1 MAMIAVAIRAK
12 RESIVHAIESN
23 FYSSPL
29 DSDAVSEDAEE
40 AEEEK
45 ENVIIS
51 HNTKYGT
58 LSEEESLL

>member
-12 RESIVHAIESN
+12 RESVVHAIESH

-29 DSDAVSEDAEE
+29 DSDAEEDAEE